1 MRTSSRGYFFLNS
14 SAKDRVD
21 SSLARSTVSRYTFEF
36 PESRTMSCRA
46 ASPRVALR
54 HARTTVPPKR
64 ARPSAVALPIPEF
77 PPVTRNTR
85 SPMGADMV
93 SRAVDIYDRHAT
105 PDKDVH
111 DGQLVG
117 AIWVHVPVDEAGR
130 DVEEV
135 PGTHDR
141 RVRTLRAVLESELTR
156 DQATV
161 EFVGS
166 VMMPTRYR
174 SAVEPRSGHED
185 IARLVRLLSKDPG
198 CRFAFL
204 QVRPGDDV
212 DPRHGPADER
222 VILKVLLKRHP
233 RRAHRNGPEVPFHR
247 SRLTQIRDFGER
259 AF

>member
-1 MRTSSRGYFFLNS
+1 
-14 SAKDRVD
+14 
-21 SSLARSTVSRYTFEF
+21 
-36 PESRTMSCRA
+36 MSCCA

-54 HARTTVPPKR
+54 HARTIVPPKR
-64 ARPSAVALPIPEF
+64 ARPNAVALPIPEF
-77 PPVTRNTR
+77 APVTRNTR
-85 SPMGADMV
+85 SSMGADMV
-93 SRAVDIYDRHAT
+93 LRAVDIYDRHAT

-117 AIWVHVPVDEAGR
+117 AVWVHVPVDEAGR

-141 RVRTLRAVLESELTR
+141 RVRALRTVLESELTR
-156 DQATV
+156 DQETV

-174 SAVEPRSGHED
+174 SAFEPRSGHED
-185 IARLVRLLSKDPG
+185 IARLERLLPKDPG

-212 DPRHGPADER
+212 DPRHVPADER
-222 VILKVLLKRHP
+222 VILKVLV
-233 RRAHRNGPEVPFHR
+233 NG
-247 SRLTQIRDFGER
+247 IRGELAETDGR
-259 AF
+259 YPSTGED

>member
-1 MRTSSRGYFFLNS
+1 MSTSSREYFLRNA
-14 SAKDRVD
+14 SAKARVEA
-21 SSLARSTVSRYTFEF
+21 SLARSTSSRETREF
-36 PESRTMSCRA
+36 PDCRTMSCLA

-54 HARTTVPPKR
+54 HAMTTVPPKR
-64 ARPSAVALPIPEF
+64 ARPRAVASPIPEF
-77 PPVTRNTR
+77 APVTRNTR
-85 SPMGADMV
+85 SPRGADMV

-117 AIWVHVPVDEAGR
+117 AIRVHVPVDEAGR

-141 RVRTLRAVLESELTR
+141 RVRALRTVLESELTR
-156 DQATV
+156 DQETV

-174 SAVEPRSGHED
+174 SALESRSGHED
-185 IARLVRLLSKDPG
+185 IARLERPLPKDPG

-233 RRAHRNGPEVPFHR
+233 RRAHRNGPEVP
-247 SRLTQIRDFGER
+247 STGVD
-259 AF
+259 